1 MTFSDDPPGTIYSL
15 PGGDDLLDPETSASS
30 EPWEDLGTIHKT
42 DNFQFQEVDSGGP
55 PLLTLQLL

>member
-1 MTFSDDPPGTIYSL
+1 MIPPVLYIPY
-15 PGGDDLLDPETSASS
+15 PGEDLLDPASETSASS

-42 DNFQFQEVDSGGP
+42 DNLQLQEVDSGGP